1 MTNTIPAP
9 RDLGIKIPA
18 NLRAQRFSA
27 GFEHAMRG
35 GHLTDPEY
43 FRLSFRMG
51 FRAAKLCLREI
62 RRRQGIRE
70 FPLRARVRLRAL
82 W

>member
-1 MTNTIPAP
+1 MPVSVPTPA
-9 RDLGIKIPA
+9 DLGLRIPG
-18 NLRAQRFSA
+18 NLRAPRFCA
-27 GFEHAMRG
+27 GFQHAMRG

-70 FPLRARVRLRAL
+70 FPLHARIRLRAL

>member
-1 MTNTIPAP
+1 MPVLLPAP
-9 RDLGIKIPA
+9 HDLGVKIPA
-18 NLRAQRFSA
+18 NLRAPRFRA

-43 FRLSFRMG
+43 LRLSFRMG

-62 RRRQGIRE
+62 RRRQGIHE
-70 FPLRARVRLRAL
+70 FPLRARIRLRAI

>member
-1 MTNTIPAP
+1 MPATLPTP
-9 RDLGIKIPA
+9 RDLGVKIPA
-18 NLRAQRFSA
+18 NLRAPRFHA
-27 GFEHAMRG
+27 GFEHALRG
-35 GHLTDPEY
+35 GHLTDPEF

-70 FPLRARVRLRAL
+70 FPLRVRIRLRAL

>member
-1 MTNTIPAP
+1 MPVSVPTPA
-9 RDLGIKIPA
+9 DLGLRIPA
-18 NLRAQRFSA
+18 NLRAPRFNA

-70 FPLRARVRLRAL
+70 FPLHARIRLRAL